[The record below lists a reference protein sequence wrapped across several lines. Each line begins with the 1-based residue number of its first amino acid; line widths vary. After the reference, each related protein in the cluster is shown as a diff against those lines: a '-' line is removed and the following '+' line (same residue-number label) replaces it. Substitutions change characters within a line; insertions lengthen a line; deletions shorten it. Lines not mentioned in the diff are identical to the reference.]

1 LIQDS
6 GLLRRWRYSLQFDTI
21 AKFDDAQLNGDES
34 GAFGGSVH
42 GGKLAETTFNALRE
56 INRRGRKWQLRLDCW
71 LCRVC
76 FAVLHKVLRELVK
89 LRF

>member
-6 GLLRRWRYSLQFDTI
+6 GLLRRWRYSLKFDTI

-56 INRRGRKWQLRLDCW
+56 LNRLGAEWQLW
-71 LCRVC
+71 LVWFHC
-76 FAVLHKVLRELVK
+76 
-89 LRF
+89 